1 MIDKSN
7 SFILFYPQNQSFVI
21 GESRLPE
28 RLMIVDGAYR
38 AFQMPLLFTIGIILF
53 PFILA
58 QGLILLAKVVSIW
71 NLPQVA
77 MWIEFAGFGMIGL
90 ALLNFLSI
98 YSNPVLFKW
107 IETIW
112 AKHRAVKIIQNGGEV
127 IDGWVSN
134 VREDS
139 DKDWLIEFKIS
150 QEATTKIYSITMP
163 YLPNHLSNL
172 ESGSILKLLRKNNY
186 LYML

>member
-1 MIDKSN
+1 
-7 SFILFYPQNQSFVI
+7 
-21 GESRLPE
+21 
-28 RLMIVDGAYR
+28 MIVDGAYR

-90 ALLNFLSI
+90 ALLNLLSTF
-98 YSNPVLFKW
+98 SNPVLFKW

-139 DKDWLIEFKIS
+139 DKD
-150 QEATTKIYSITMP
+150 
-163 YLPNHLSNL
+163 
-172 ESGSILKLLRKNNY
+172 
-186 LYML
+186 